1 MMIWFSGM
9 EEWMETMEN
18 CMKSGFWEI
27 ESSLKALVFCCGSA
41 GERDGKP
48 DLTATVTATED
59 D

>member
-1 MMIWFSGM
+1 M